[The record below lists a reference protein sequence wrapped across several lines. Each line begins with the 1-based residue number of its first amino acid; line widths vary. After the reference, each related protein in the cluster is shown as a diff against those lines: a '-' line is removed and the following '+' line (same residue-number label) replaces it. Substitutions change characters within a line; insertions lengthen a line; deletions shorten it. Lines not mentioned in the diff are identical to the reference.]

1 MFKNRNFISLNKHF
15 DIAEVT
21 LRVTGNPAKGDF
33 DTYLVKGLVTNS
45 KTIYDPATQ
54 TFQPVADTETT
65 DLLLPRVKEY
75 IKVGS
80 ESGDSERTR
89 YHGLLQYNLASE
101 FAAVV
106 GDRSYVVRRAVLTLT
121 PKDGIPVSGIVA
133 AQLTGQET
141 VTDAATWDSPDP
153 KNNKSWD
160 GSSGGVLFRSTS
172 TYPWYVPGWNGN
184 DPMVFPEEFH
194 QYITCGYLRPG
205 TLPRDI
211 QNPLYTF
218 PPGFDHRRI
227 PIHEPPIGISSGG
240 IYTPIKPIGVYQ
252 QGAGSGEELY
262 YWEGVY
268 WKRTV
273 SPNGT
278 TFWQY
283 AFPTGKDREPAFV
296 DFNPC
301 FGVRACLNFQQG
313 TTPVYTPDFYIE
325 EFERYYDEDDIPIRT
340 WDPFNPG
347 GLVGSGNL
355 PYPFKVPPADYPYTV
370 VPEEGDTGL
379 GRYFINPRIG
389 EGELGYP
396 TPNPYG
402 SNPPEDWYFEHPPCR
417 LTDPNEPY
425 FPGPGFSGDNYPNH
439 PLSPEPTEPQPIPLE
454 AESVLDQISRSLGV
468 KNIANTTTFNDAAN
482 AFFNSRRS
490 SEVFTNASK
499 VNLDITSAVSE
510 WSRNPQQPL
519 SLLLYSVSNE
529 EQNKV
534 FQFESL
540 ESTAVLIGD
549 SVYTTCTFLSAGDT
563 TTVHTKGAV
572 FVLETNGSNILITVV
587 DNDPI
592 SAQNFAVFQNL
603 VSVGATFDLID
614 YDTNNGVNLGT
625 TTCTVL
631 ARPASNSVLISG
643 LVLPNGITS
652 HETTLEFVAT
662 IAVPPEIY
670 IMDITNPSS
679 TTLKAFEELNINDG
693 LGVRY
698 LSGAAN
704 NNSKDFTLK
713 LVSNDTL
720 YNNRLRVF
728 FNESVVSENRTGKP
742 TQITQTG
749 IKPTL
754 EIDLTLL

>member
-54 TFQPVADTETT
+54 TFLPVADTETT

-80 ESGDSERTR
+80 ESGDSEITR
-89 YHGLLQYNLASE
+89 YHGLLQYNLASD

-160 GSSGGVLFRSTS
+160 GSSGGVLFRSTA
-172 TYPWYVPGWNGN
+172 TYPWYIPGWQGN
-184 DPMVFPEEFH
+184 DPMVFPEDGGGGGCPYF
-194 QYITCGYLRPG
+194 RPG
-205 TLPRDI
+205 TVPGDI
-211 QNPLYTF
+211 QNPLYSIPQPF
-218 PPGFDHRRI
+218 SPSFRPRRI
-227 PIHEPPIGISSGG
+227 PVHEPPIGISSGG
-240 IYTPIKPIGVYQ
+240 IYTPIKPIGIDPFGNG
-252 QGAGSGEELY
+252 QGKELY

-268 WKRTV
+268 WQRSV
-273 SPNGT
+273 DSSGHSVW
-278 TFWQY
+278 FY
-283 AFPTGKDREPAFV
+283 AFPTGKNRAPAFV
-296 DFNPC
+296 RFDPCLGVPACVGFINGNPS
-301 FGVRACLNFQQG
+301 
-313 TTPVYTPDFYIE
+313 YTPYIF
-325 EFERYYDEDDIPIRT
+325 FERFDDPFNDDDRI
-340 WDPFNPG
+340 WDPFNPP
-347 GLVGSGNL
+347 GNDPL
-355 PYPFKVPPADYPYTV
+355 PGDFIVPPADYPYTV
-370 VPEEGDTGL
+370 VPEEGGTGL
-379 GRYFINPRIG
+379 GRYLINPRIG
-389 EGELGYP
+389 DGELGYP

-425 FPGPGFSGDNYPNH
+425 FPGPGFSGSDYPYPPN
-439 PLSPEPTEPQPIPLE
+439 PNGIEPQPIPLE

-468 KNIANTTTFNDAAN
+468 NNIANTTTFDDAAN
-482 AFFNSRRS
+482 TFFNSRRS
-490 SEVFTNASK
+490 SEVFINASK

-529 EQNKV
+529 QQDKV

-592 SAQNFAVFQNL
+592 SAQNFAAFQNL
-603 VSVGATFDLID
+603 VSVGATFELID

-631 ARPASNSVLISG
+631 ARPASNSVLVSG

-652 HETTLEFVAT
+652 HEATLEFVAT
-662 IAVPPEIY
+662 VAVPPEIY

-742 TQITQTG
+742 TQIIQTG